1 MAPSSKKFDFNL
13 RSDHKKIYYE
23 RHDYESVDEKSLCI
37 YVPKNDEKKNNS
49 GLKGL
54 KSGLGLVF
62 LYLLLSFTC
71 GRYFII

>member
-1 MAPSSKKFDFNL
+1 MAPSSKKIDFNL
-13 RSDHKKIYYE
+13 RRDHKKIYYD

-37 YVPKNDEKKNNS
+37 SMSQKRRKKNNS